1 MSSVVI
7 SSDLTHYYAFYTNV
21 KNVFYGHYKNVFLF
35 TSEVLKT
42 KYYVFSMK
50 QRECIITIY

>member
-21 KNVFYGHYKNVFLF
+21 KNVFYGHYKNVFY
-35 TSEVLKT
+35 SHLK
-42 KYYVFSMK
+42 FSKLNIMFFL
-50 QRECIITIY
+50 